1 MTGEQPRAWGP
12 PPSSWLTQHAPAWA
26 YGVYVVL
33 CLFDSQRNS
42 GPLAVAV
49 GVVAGIACYPF
60 VRRHLRGPQPG
71 LVWTLTA
78 QAALT
83 YLPLLA
89 GSRWIGFGGFLAAA
103 FLSTVR
109 RPWGPLL
116 ALAVAAAG
124 FVLIGF
130 IPGEQYLAMGDILSL
145 MLGYYLLAHL
155 PRAIAELRESQ
166 GAAEKLAAARERLR
180 MSRDL
185 HDLLGRGLVTV
196 AVKSELAAE
205 LLRAGHPKAAAEIAS
220 IAEVT
225 RQAQSELAALAADRS
240 VLDLAVEL
248 AAAADLLRA
257 AGVAVEVSLDDHH
270 GKLPPGDADV
280 LAWAVREGVTNVLQ
294 HSKATTCEL
303 SLVVRGAAGTLTL
316 VNDGATEIDGHDD
329 GIGLAGQAERVAA
342 RGGRI
347 SAGYRPG
354 GRYALV
360 VEVPVR

>member
-1 MTGEQPRAWGP
+1 MTSELPRAWGP

-33 CLFDSQRNS
+33 CLFDSERNS
-42 GPLAVAV
+42 GLLAAAVALA
-49 GVVAGIACYPF
+49 AGIAYYPF
-60 VRRHLRGPQPG
+60 VRRHLAAPRTR
-71 LVWTLTA
+71 LVWTLAA
-78 QAALT
+78 QTALT

-103 FLSTVR
+103 FLSTLR
-109 RPWGPLL
+109 RPWGLLL
-116 ALAVAAAG
+116 ALVAAATG
-124 FVLIGF
+124 FVLVGF

-145 MLGYYLLAHL
+145 MLGYYLLARL
-155 PRAIAELRESQ
+155 PPAIAELRESQ
-166 GAAEKLAAARERLR
+166 GTAEELAAARERLR

-205 LLRAGHPKAAAEIAS
+205 LMYIGNPKAAAEIAS
-220 IAEVT
+220 VAEVT
-225 RQAQSELAALAADRS
+225 RQARAELAALAGESPA
-240 VLDLAVEL
+240 LDLGAEL
-248 AAAADLLRA
+248 EAATALLRE
-257 AGVAVEVSLDDHH
+257 AGIEASLDDHR
-270 GKLPPGDADV
+270 GKLTPGDAEV

-303 SLVVRGAAGTLTL
+303 SLVGGTLTL
-316 VNDGATEIDGHDD
+316 VNDGAPETTREG
-329 GIGLAGQAERVAA
+329 GIGLAGLGERVAT
-342 RGGRI
+342 RGGRV
-347 SAGYRPG
+347 SAGSRPG

>member
-1 MTGEQPRAWGP
+1 MSKELPRAWGP

-26 YGVYVVL
+26 YGVYLVL

-60 VRRHLRGPQPG
+60 IRRHLRGPQPG
-71 LVWTLTA
+71 LAWTLTA

-103 FLSTVR
+103 FLTTLR

-124 FVLIGF
+124 VALIGL
-130 IPGEQYLAMGDILSL
+130 IPGEQYLALGDILSL

-155 PRAIAELRESQ
+155 PRAIAELQESQ
-166 GAAEKLAAARERLR
+166 GTAEELAAARERLR

-205 LLRAGHPKAAAEIAS
+205 LMRAGNPKAVAEIAS

-225 RQAQSELAALAADRS
+225 RQARAELAELAEDRP
-240 VLDLAVEL
+240 VLDLAAEL
-248 AAAADLLRA
+248 AAGAELLRE
-257 AGVAVEVSLDDHH
+257 AGIAVEVSLDDHR
-270 GKLPPGDADV
+270 GRLSPGDADV
-280 LAWAVREGVTNVLQ
+280 LAWAVREGVTNILQ

-303 SLVVRGAAGTLTL
+303 SLVVRSGTGTLTL
-316 VNDGATEIDGHDD
+316 VNDGATEVAGRDG
-329 GIGLAGQAERVAA
+329 GIGLAGQAERVAT
-342 RGGRI
+342 RNGMI
-347 SAGYRPG
+347 SAGYRAG
-354 GRYALV
+354 GRYSLV
-360 VEVPVR
+360 VAVPVR

>member
-1 MTGEQPRAWGP
+1 MSRDTPRAWGP

-26 YGVYVVL
+26 YGVYLVL
-33 CLFDSQRNS
+33 CLFDSERNS
-42 GPLAVAV
+42 GLLAVAV
-49 GVVAGIACYPF
+49 GVVAGIAYYPL
-60 VRRHLRGPQPG
+60 VRHHLRGPRPG
-71 LVWTLTA
+71 LVWTLAA

-103 FLSTVR
+103 FLTTVR
-109 RPWGPLL
+109 RPWGQLL
-116 ALAVAAAG
+116 ALAVATTG
-124 FVLIGF
+124 FVLVGF

-155 PRAIAELRESQ
+155 PRAIAELQESQ
-166 GAAEKLAAARERLR
+166 GTAEELAAARERLR

-205 LLRAGHPKAAAEIAS
+205 LMRAGHPKAAAEIAS

-225 RQAQSELAALAADRS
+225 RQARTELTELAGERRG
-240 VLDLAVEL
+240 LDLAAELASAVEL
-248 AAAADLLRA
+248 LRE
-257 AGVAVEVSLDDHH
+257 AGIATEVSLDDHR
-270 GKLPPGDADV
+270 GKLSPGDADV

-303 SLVVRGAAGTLTL
+303 SLVVRGGTGTLTL
-316 VNDGATEIDGHDD
+316 INDGATEVAGRDG

-342 RGGRI
+342 RNGAI
-347 SAGYRPG
+347 SAGYRTG
-354 GRYALV
+354 GRYSLV
-360 VEVPVR
+360 VVVPVR